1 MAVPCQASG
10 LALLIAGRE
19 MMGGLRGAQPSADDP
34 DVKQRVF
41 LLAATLGLAMWNA
54 TAALVTAEER

>member
-1 MAVPCQASG
+1 MALSRP
-10 LALLIAGRE
+10 LTI
-19 MMGGLRGAQPSADDP
+19 P